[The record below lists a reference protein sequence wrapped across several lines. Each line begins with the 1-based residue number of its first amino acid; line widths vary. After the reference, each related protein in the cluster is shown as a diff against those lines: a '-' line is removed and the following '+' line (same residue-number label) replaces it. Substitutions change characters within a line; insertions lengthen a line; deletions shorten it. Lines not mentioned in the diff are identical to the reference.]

1 MGKTVA
7 TAFTTEHS
15 GLLWRACPHTCCHT
29 EPKNNPGAWMPN
41 HCYIFPVGI
50 NARASDHLSPK
61 TTTHSCGGVCPDI
74 HSLRPATLAEGIR
87 ATILWAQSLGRLEID
102 SIGNESARKWV
113 SAIGAEENSGGGKL
127 KGVWL
132 ELWRAAV
139 EPTFPVLFQSP
150 RTDGAIGPDG
160 RCQYP
165 DLPTHLN
172 TSVRPFDLAAAE
184 DCRVAIDGGTLPG
197 TPRLLIDPDALGAVP
212 FNSHSNPTGQP
223 SSVADALPSDRFFW
237 IEGTQGFDKNAGLFA
252 RKPASF
258 PRAISVIV
266 TPVELADAPLKNR
279 TKAQDMASS
288 NFYWTYTLFDLSV
301 TRHAQFYQM
310 WACSELLQRLYYF
323 DVKESRKFCYLYLHE
338 WAMLPL
344 LFWQKGAHVNF
355 IHNDD
360 FLRLLEDRENH
371 PEWSTVQA
379 SQLVIGRV
387 FIPPPSE
394 GDPTEFNQSHKHNP
408 NPHQLE
414 TFEILGGL
422 GPRFWPHP
430 ACDVVTQQKLRM
442 QIILSQSV
450 TEAGGFGERPFQIYS
465 VAEGLDAL
473 KEGWVLKMEHGAD
486 ARYVFKT
493 NDEETRE
500 RFRNIF
506 DLLGAP
512 ADPAIPK
519 RVFFTMKFNPSIIA
533 LGEVRVFICFGTIVQ
548 AYHTIPFPRP
558 DEKHLP
564 PEKYS
569 YWRAQPAYGRL
580 ASLSKI
586 KIWDGQDPAPTSASG
601 RDDELWFSNSSAYSM
616 EGTEE
621 LYKFVF
627 HVYED
632 VIEREENVFKR
643 LTNGVPGAASLRA
656 FCRID
661 VGLVLKEGKY
671 LYVVN
676 EVQEGQC
683 GLFMLDNAQFIV
695 PNGFIEGYLRGV
707 FEK

>member
-15 GLLWRACPHTCCHT
+15 DFSGEPVLIRAATL
-29 EPKNNPGAWMPN
+29 N
-41 HCYIFPVGI
+41 
-50 NARASDHLSPK
+50 RK
-61 TTTHSCGGVCPDI
+61 TILALGCLITVTFFRRRHSCY
-74 HSLRPATLAEGIR
+74 HSLGTE
-87 ATILWAQSLGRLEID
+87 LGRLEID

-379 SQLVIGRV
+379 ANLLLAGFLFLPLPRETPQNSTSRINI
-387 FIPPPSE
+387 IPIPISLKLLRYWE
-394 GDPTEFNQSHKHNP
+394 AWDRDS
-408 NPHQLE
+408 
-414 TFEILGGL
+414 
-422 GPRFWPHP
+422 GPP

-450 TEAGGFGERPFQIYS
+450 TEAGGF
-465 VAEGLDAL
+465 
-473 KEGWVLKMEHGAD
+473 
-486 ARYVFKT
+486 
-493 NDEETRE
+493 
-500 RFRNIF
+500 
-506 DLLGAP
+506 
-512 ADPAIPK
+512 
-519 RVFFTMKFNPSIIA
+519 
-533 LGEVRVFICFGTIVQ
+533 
-548 AYHTIPFPRP
+548 
-558 DEKHLP
+558 
-564 PEKYS
+564 
-569 YWRAQPAYGRL
+569 
-580 ASLSKI
+580 
-586 KIWDGQDPAPTSASG
+586 
-601 RDDELWFSNSSAYSM
+601 
-616 EGTEE
+616 
-621 LYKFVF
+621 
-627 HVYED
+627 
-632 VIEREENVFKR
+632 
-643 LTNGVPGAASLRA
+643 
-656 FCRID
+656 
-661 VGLVLKEGKY
+661 
-671 LYVVN
+671 
-676 EVQEGQC
+676 
-683 GLFMLDNAQFIV
+683 
-695 PNGFIEGYLRGV
+695 
-707 FEK
+707 